1 MYATRSSDTLRVYD
15 AYLYR
20 DGLKNIPG
28 RYFDADDKAWVLPYT
43 DEAVRTLELLGA
55 RLGDGIEPSSQSKA
69 VAKKYETINTQP
81 RVKAT
86 LYAHQVRAY
95 NFALEMLEEGRAAAI
110 FADMG
115 TGKTLITIST
125 VGTLYEQ
132 ERIHKM
138 LVVCPKSIVGVWE
151 EEFRKFADFRY
162 ALTVLDGTLDKK
174 KSTFKYMNGTALQV
188 IVVNYES
195 CWRLEKEVAKWR
207 PDIIVCDESSKIKNP
222 QTAQSKAL
230 HRLGRISKYN
240 MILTGTPTTGSP
252 LDFSKL
258 ACRMHPPGN
267 TAQSASMTK
276 ANSPSKTRRSLRR
289 RTRQDAPPMRAQMAS
304 RISGS
309 VRARWM
315 RRKPASP
322 VSKAACR

>member
-1 MYATRSSDTLRVYD
+1 MNANERRRQILEVLCERRFDTISNLMFEFSVSRATIKRDIQELTLSYPIYTTLGNGGGVHVVD
-15 AYLYR
+15 GYR
-20 DGLKNIPG
+20 IGK
-28 RYFDADDKAWVLPYT
+28 
-43 DEAVRTLELLGA
+43 
-55 RLGDGIEPSSQSKA
+55 
-69 VAKKYETINTQP
+69 
-81 RVKAT
+81 
-86 LYAHQVRAY
+86 
-95 NFALEMLEEGRAAAI
+95 EGRAAAI

-174 KSTFKYMNGTALQV
+174 KSAFEYMNGTALQV

-240 MILTGTPTTGSP
+240 IILTGTPTTGSP
-252 LDFSKL
+252 LDFFSQYKFLDESILGTSYYLFRNKYAILGGYQRHQVIGYQNLAKL
-258 ACRMHPPGN
+258 MVDDW
-267 TAQSASMTK
+267 
-276 ANSPSKTRRSLRR
+276 RSLLN
-289 RTRQDAPPMRAQMAS
+289 
-304 RISGS
+304 G
-309 VRARWM
+309 
-315 RRKPASP
+315 
-322 VSKAACR
+322 

>member
-1 MYATRSSDTLRVYD
+1 MYAIRSSDTLRVYD

-28 RYFDADDKAWVLPYT
+28 RYFDADDKAWVFPYT

-138 LVVCPKSIVGVWE
+138 LVVCPKSSEYG
-151 EEFRKFADFRY
+151 
-162 ALTVLDGTLDKK
+162 K
-174 KSTFKYMNGTALQV
+174 KSSENSQ
-188 IVVNYES
+188 
-195 CWRLEKEVAKWR
+195 
-207 PDIIVCDESSKIKNP
+207 
-222 QTAQSKAL
+222 
-230 HRLGRISKYN
+230 IS
-240 MILTGTPTTGSP
+240 
-252 LDFSKL
+252 D
-258 ACRMHPPGN
+258 
-267 TAQSASMTK
+267 
-276 ANSPSKTRRSLRR
+276 
-289 RTRQDAPPMRAQMAS
+289 MR
-304 RISGS
+304 
-309 VRARWM
+309 
-315 RRKPASP
+315 
-322 VSKAACR
+322 

>member
-1 MYATRSSDTLRVYD
+1 M
-15 AYLYR
+15 
-20 DGLKNIPG
+20 
-28 RYFDADDKAWVLPYT
+28 
-43 DEAVRTLELLGA
+43 ELLGA
-55 RLGDGIEPSSQSKA
+55 RLGDGIELSSQSKA
-69 VAKKYETINTQP
+69 VVKKYETINTQP

-95 NFALEMLEEGRAAAI
+95 NFALEMLEESRAAAI

-174 KSTFKYMNGTALQV
+174 KSAFEYMNGTALQV

-230 HRLGRISKYN
+230 HRLGRISRYN

-252 LDFSKL
+252 LDFFSQYKFLDESILGTSYYLFRNKYAILGGYQRHQVIGYQNLAEWSKKYTPL
-258 ACRMHPPGN
+258 H
-267 TAQSASMTK
+267 SAF
-276 ANSPSKTRRSLRR
+276 
-289 RTRQDAPPMRAQMAS
+289 
-304 RISGS
+304 G
-309 VRARWM
+309 
-315 RRKPASP
+315 
-322 VSKAACR
+322 

>member
-1 MYATRSSDTLRVYD
+1 MEW
-15 AYLYR
+15 
-20 DGLKNIPG
+20 NIK
-28 RYFDADDKAWVLPYT
+28 RILPYT

-81 RVKAT
+81 RVKAA

-174 KSTFKYMNGTALQV
+174 KSTFEYMNGTALQV

-252 LDFSKL
+252 LDFFSQYKFLDESILGTSYYLFRNKYAILGGYQRHQVIGYQNL
-258 ACRMHPPGN
+258 AELVEKVHAIAFRIRIEDAVDLPPFIDEV
-267 TAQSASMTK
+267 
-276 ANSPSKTRRSLRR
+276 RSIRLEE
-289 RTRQDAPPMRAQMAS
+289 
-304 RISGS
+304 
-309 VRARWM
+309 RARVIYDNLN
-315 RRKPASP
+315 RDCCALLSATESR
-322 VSKAACR
+322 

>member
-1 MYATRSSDTLRVYD
+1 MYATRSSDALRVYD

-69 VAKKYETINTQP
+69 VVKKYETINTQP

-174 KSTFKYMNGTALQV
+174 KSAFEYG
-188 IVVNYES
+188 I
-195 CWRLEKEVAKWR
+195 
-207 PDIIVCDESSKIKNP
+207 
-222 QTAQSKAL
+222 
-230 HRLGRISKYN
+230 
-240 MILTGTPTTGSP
+240 
-252 LDFSKL
+252 
-258 ACRMHPPGN
+258 
-267 TAQSASMTK
+267 
-276 ANSPSKTRRSLRR
+276 
-289 RTRQDAPPMRAQMAS
+289 
-304 RISGS
+304 
-309 VRARWM
+309 
-315 RRKPASP
+315 
-322 VSKAACR
+322 

>member
-1 MYATRSSDTLRVYD
+1 MYAIRSSDTLRVYD

-28 RYFDADDKAWVLPYT
+28 RYFDADDKAWVFPYT

-174 KSTFKYMNGTALQV
+174 KSAFEYMNGTALQV

-207 PDIIVCDESSKIKNP
+207 PDIIVCDESSKIKNRRAARS
-222 QTAQSKAL
+222 T
-230 HRLGRISKYN
+230 
-240 MILTGTPTTGSP
+240 
-252 LDFSKL
+252 FSVS
-258 ACRMHPPGN
+258 
-267 TAQSASMTK
+267 TSSWTK
-276 ANSPSKTRRSLRR
+276 ASSARAITCSETSMRSSAGTSGTRSSVIRTLRSW
-289 RTRQDAPPMRAQMAS
+289 S
-304 RISGS
+304 RKYTPLHSAFG
-309 VRARWM
+309 
-315 RRKPASP
+315 
-322 VSKAACR
+322 